1 MEIVVFGL
9 GYVGATATA
18 CLLRDGHTV
27 IGIDVST
34 DKAAM
39 IESGV
44 SPVSEPGLDELLAAG
59 RDAGRLSAT
68 TDIGRHLDDADIA
81 MVCVGT
87 PSLPSGGLDLTQV
100 SAVSAELAA
109 ALKTRDAD
117 REPLIIAQNL

>member
-59 RDAGRLSAT
+59 RDAGGVR
-68 TDIGRHLDDADIA
+68 GFR
-81 MVCVGT
+81 
-87 PSLPSGGLDLTQV
+87 
-100 SAVSAELAA
+100 AA
-109 ALKTRDAD
+109 AKCAIQSAGR
-117 REPLIIAQNL
+117 LIYGSRRLFRYRT